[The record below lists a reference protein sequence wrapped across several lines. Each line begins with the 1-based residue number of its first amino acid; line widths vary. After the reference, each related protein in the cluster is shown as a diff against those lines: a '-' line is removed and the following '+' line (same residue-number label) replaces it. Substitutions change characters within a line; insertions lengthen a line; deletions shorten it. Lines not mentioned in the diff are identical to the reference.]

1 MTNLFFV
8 CIYLSKLMDS
18 IGERLE
24 TNSDIPLYMKGHGRS
39 HAPTIKPINPFINS
53 FYFLA
58 LGVAVT

>member
-1 MTNLFFV
+1 
-8 CIYLSKLMDS
+8 MDS